1 MKLLTVLQCTAVVSA
16 SLVGDL
22 QRVFDFQQ
30 FQFPLKLQELA
41 ENKPSQDNLVPILNA
56 QAVDDIIPDRYI
68 MVFKDG
74 AKQQEIEEHF
84 QWIQDAYN
92 EVVNSLDTINISPIL
107 KLRLKSH
114 ALDTFNINDDFRGYF
129 GFLNEGLVQLI
140 QNSDLVKYIERET
153 KVTIDEFDVQK
164 DATWGLARLSQRE
177 TYQSNNYK
185 YDNQGGEGVT
195 AYVIDTGIKVSH
207 DEFEGR
213 ATWGK
218 SVAFP
223 NLEVDGNGH
232 GTHCAGIIGSKSYGV
247 AKKVDLVAVSVMNLL
262 GSGLT
267 SDIIK
272 GIEFV
277 VNDHKSKVASK
288 SKGFKGS
295 VINMSL
301 GGPKQDTLDLAI
313 NAATTAGIHVAVAAG
328 NDNADACE
336 YSPAKATGPISVGAS
351 NVQDSKASFSNW
363 GACVDIFAPGED
375 ILSTYIYGDTTSMSG
390 TSMASPHIAGLLA
403 YYLSLQPDLGSE
415 FSTGLLEPAVL
426 KEKIIKF
433 GTKGVI
439 KDIQDADTPNILA
452 FNGAGKNLTSF
463 WEL

>member
-1 MKLLTVLQCTAVVSA
+1 MKLLTVLQCTAIVSA
-16 SLVGDL
+16 SLVSDL
-22 QRVFDFQQ
+22 QSVFDFQQ
-30 FQFPLKLQELA
+30 FQFPLKLHESSD
-41 ENKPSQDNLVPILNA
+41 NKPTQDNLVPILNA
-56 QAVDDIIPDRYI
+56 NAVEDIIPDRYI
-68 MVFKDG
+68 MVYKEE
-74 AKQQEIEEHF
+74 ATEQQIDEHF
-84 QWIQDAYN
+84 QWIQGVL
-92 EVVNSLDTINISPIL
+92 ESLNSGASKISPIL
-107 KLRLKSH
+107 SHRLK
-114 ALDTFNINDDFRGYF
+114 ANVLDSFNINDNIKGYF
-129 GFLNEGLVQLI
+129 GYLNEDLVQLI
-140 QNSDLVKYIERET
+140 QKSDLIKYIEKET
-153 KVTIDEFDVQK
+153 KVTINEFDVQK

-177 TYQSNNYK
+177 TFDSSTYK
-185 YDNQGGEGVT
+185 YDNEGGEGVT
-195 AYVIDTGIKVSH
+195 AYVIDTGIKVGH

-232 GTHCAGIIGSKSYGV
+232 GTHCAGIIGSKTYGV

-277 VNDHKSKVASK
+277 VNDHKAKVASK
-288 SKGFKGS
+288 SRGFKGS

-336 YSPAKATGPISVGAS
+336 YSPAKAIGPISVGAS

-375 ILSTYIYGDTTSMSG
+375 IVSTYIFGDTTSMSG

-403 YYLSLQPDLGSE
+403 YYLSLQPDIGSE
-415 FSTGLLEPAVL
+415 YSTGLLDPAIL

-439 KDIQDADTPNILA
+439 KDIEDAATPNILA
-452 FNGAGKNLTSF
+452 FNGAGQNLTSF
-463 WEL
+463 WDL